1 MMLCVYIQERIPI
14 QEVFEQLQCTRAG
27 LSTEEGQ
34 KRIQI
39 FGQNKLEEKKAMLML
54 LLSVFF
60 FSSIHI

>member
-1 MMLCVYIQERIPI
+1 MMLWCVYIQERIPI

-39 FGQNKLEEKKAMLML
+39 FGQNKLEEKKAILML
-54 LLSVFF
+54 LLCV